1 MTRGWSEARQ
11 AFNQYADSDV
21 LDASVLI
28 LPLVL
33 MIAPSDPRMLS
44 TLDAIRDD
52 LVSDSFVFR
61 YDTEEAADDG
71 LPGREGSFSLCSF
84 WYVEC
89 LTRAG
94 RLDEARLV
102 FEKMLGYA
110 NHLGLYSE
118 EIGAERRRARQ
129 LPAGLHAPRPDLGRV
144 RPRPRAGLE
153 RRAEGPA
160 EADGGEAERQ
170 ADDTLAVA
178 RPARPAR
185 AGAGSRASRSRTS

>member
-1 MTRGWSEARQ
+1 MTHGWSEARQ

-44 TLDAIRDD
+44 TLDAIRDA

-61 YDTEEAADDG
+61 YDPEDAADDG

-94 RLDEARLV
+94 SWTRPGSCSRRCSATPTIS
-102 FEKMLGYA
+102 G
-110 NHLGLYSE
+110 ST
-118 EIGAERRRARQ
+118 RRRSAR
-129 LPAGLHAPRPDLGRV
+129 
-144 RPRPRAGLE
+144 
-153 RRAEGPA
+153 
-160 EADGGEAERQ
+160 
-170 ADDTLAVA
+170 VA
-178 RPARPAR
+178 RRSAT
-185 AGAGSRASRSRTS
+185 SRRRSRTSA